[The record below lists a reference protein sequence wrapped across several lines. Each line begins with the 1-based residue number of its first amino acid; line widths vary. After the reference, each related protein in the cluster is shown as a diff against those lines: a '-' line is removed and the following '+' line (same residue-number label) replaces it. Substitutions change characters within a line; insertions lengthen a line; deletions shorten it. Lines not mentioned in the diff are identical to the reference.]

1 MDQFCGGGSLLKNQ
15 VIKSSF
21 NDHAAEKRATKK
33 PQKAVKQKRRRSP
46 LTIRLTD
53 GQWKDLE
60 QLSKGISYGAYAK
73 ECMFNKK
80 RSSKR
85 SAVQDYE
92 MLARVLSALGQ
103 SELFGKL
110 DKLIEQSEQGTLDLS
125 PNAEFE
131 LGLACACVIE
141 MRDNLIKALGLK
153 PKD

>member
-1 MDQFCGGGSLLKNQ
+1 MSQSLLKTQ
-15 VIKSSF
+15 VIKSNF
-21 NDHAAEKRATKK
+21 NDQATKK
-33 PQKAVKQKRRRSP
+33 SEAEKTPKAQKRKRRRSP
-46 LTIRLTD
+46 LTIRLSD
-53 GQWKDLE
+53 EQWEDLE
-60 QLSKGISYGAYAK
+60 QLSEGISYGAYAK

-92 MLARVLSALGQ
+92 MLARVLAALGQ

-110 DKLIEQSEQGTLDLS
+110 DMLIEQSQQGTLDLS

-141 MRDNLIKALGLK
+141 MRNNLIEALGLK

>member
-1 MDQFCGGGSLLKNQ
+1 MSQSLSKTK
-15 VIKSSF
+15 VINANF
-21 NDHAAEKRATKK
+21 NELAAEK
-33 PQKAVKQKRRRSP
+33 PAVKKSQNASKRKKRRSP

-53 GQWKDLE
+53 EQWEDLE
-60 QLSKGISYGAYAK
+60 QLSQGISYGAYAK

-92 MLARVLSALGQ
+92 MLARVLAALGQ
-103 SELFGKL
+103 TELFGKL
-110 DKLIEQSEQGTLDLS
+110 DHLIALSEKGELDLS
-125 PNAEFE
+125 PDAEFQ

-141 MRDNLIKALGLK
+141 MRDNLIEALGIK

>member
-1 MDQFCGGGSLLKNQ
+1 MSQSLLKTK
-15 VIKSSF
+15 VINASF
-21 NDHAAEKRATKK
+21 NELAAEKHAPKK
-33 PQKAVKQKRRRSP
+33 PQKAVKRKRRRSP
-46 LTIRLTD
+46 LTIRLSD
-53 GQWKDLE
+53 EQWEELG
-60 QLSKGISYGAYAK
+60 QLSSGISYGAYAK

-92 MLARVLSALGQ
+92 MLARVLAALGQ
-103 SELFGKL
+103 TELFGKL
-110 DKLIEQSEQGTLDLS
+110 DTLIEQSQQGTLDLS

-141 MRDNLIKALGLK
+141 MRDNLIEALGLK

>member
-1 MDQFCGGGSLLKNQ
+1 MSQSLPKTQ
-15 VIKSSF
+15 VIKSNF
-21 NDHAAEKRATKK
+21 NDRSAKKLPENAKRKK
-33 PQKAVKQKRRRSP
+33 RRSP

-53 GQWKDLE
+53 EQWEDLE
-60 QLSKGISYGAYAK
+60 HLSQGVSYGAYAK

-92 MLARVLSALGQ
+92 MLAQVLSVLGQ

-110 DKLIEQSEQGTLDLS
+110 DRLIEQSEQGALDLS
-125 PNAEFE
+125 SETEFE

-153 PKD
+153 PKG